1 MTITHVLQIAV
12 YLLKYEVTL
21 FQHPSSSRIQ
31 FMGVWVDKVGND
43 STDDVAED
51 VADDVAVEFDDLECL
66 CFDPLCIL
74 TPFLDV
80 DS

>member
-1 MTITHVLQIAV
+1 
-12 YLLKYEVTL
+12 
-21 FQHPSSSRIQ
+21 
-31 FMGVWVDKVGND
+31 MGVWVDKVGND
-43 STDDVAED
+43 STDDVAEV